1 MAPVA
6 SARVEAPAEPTE
18 ATAERAEVRG
28 EVVLVVL
35 GSFPPDLVDAVEAKL
50 REELQV
56 EVTRRAPRDL
66 PKAAYYKPRR
76 RYRAEKLLDHLLTL
90 IPNAPKTTRVLG
102 LTEVDISTTNEPHK
116 DWGIFGLGLVP
127 GQAAVISS
135 YRLRRRAKNR
145 DHLKFRV
152 AVTATHEIG
161 HTFGLPHCEHEGCVM
176 QDAEGSIKNTDTGTG
191 HLAHDC
197 RARMN
202 RQFPML

>member
-1 MAPVA
+1 MAPVE
-6 SARVEAPAEPTE
+6 SVHVEATTPEPVAEARE
-18 ATAERAEVRG
+18 EIRG

-56 EVTRRAPRDL
+56 EVTRRAVRDL

-76 RYRAEKLLDHLLTL
+76 RYRADKLLDHLLTL

-102 LTEVDISTTNEPHK
+102 LTEVDISTTNGPHK

-145 DHLKFRV
+145 EHLKFRV

-161 HTFGLPHCEHEGCVM
+161 HTFGLPHCTHEGCVM

-202 RQFPML
+202 RQFPLL